1 VARTATR
8 YLIVGWARGG
18 LGYITQQL
26 HMAGYDVGNTF
37 DHTTTVEN
45 LAERLAQAKPYEVSS
60 FLVPFLDHPALQGI
74 PVLFVLRDPM
84 RILNSLYFHG
94 MFHTEKLS
102 QVRQMAITH
111 LPEPMHEL
119 QGRPAQLAIAYLIG
133 WLQRAQILRPNL
145 PLFRIELGPA
155 MLFAQLPDKPVTD
168 QNLCPADV
176 NSSYCR
182 QMIVPGQLPQPAQ
195 DKILKLLIQLGYR
208 ESAWM
213 PRGGHAHYVN
223 PDWHC

>member
-1 VARTATR
+1 MARTATR

-102 QVRQMAITH
+102 PVRQMAITH
-111 LPEPMHEL
+111 LPEPMQKL
-119 QGRPAQLAIAYLIG
+119 QGRPAQLAIAYLTG
-133 WLQRAQILRPNL
+133 WLQLAQTLRPDL
-145 PLFRIELGPA
+145 PMFQIEWGPLL
-155 MLFAQLPDKPVTD
+155 LFARLPDKPVTS
-168 QNLCPADV
+168 QHLCPADV

-182 QMIVPGQLPQPAQ
+182 QMIVPGQLPQSAKGQ
-195 DKILKLLIQLGYR
+195 ILKLLIRLGYR
-208 ESAWM
+208 ESTWM